1 MIQVWKRKRELSSG
15 FNKQTS
21 STEHAYFPI
30 PQLNTYTKGSY
41 YFYHRTCFYNDSCVS
56 LKGCFLSSVKPV

>member
-1 MIQVWKRKRELSSG
+1 MIMIQVWKRKWELSSG
-15 FNKQTS
+15 FNKRTS

-41 YFYHRTCFYNDSCVS
+41 YFYLSNLFVW
-56 LKGCFLSSVKPV
+56 FLRKLEGVFLNLS